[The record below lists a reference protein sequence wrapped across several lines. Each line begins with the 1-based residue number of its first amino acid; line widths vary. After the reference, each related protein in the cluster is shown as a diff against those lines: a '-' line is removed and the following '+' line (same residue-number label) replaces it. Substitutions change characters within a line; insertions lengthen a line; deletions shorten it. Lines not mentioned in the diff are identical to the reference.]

1 MVQISWNLVTECMIV
16 YPKDIHTY
24 IVETYIKNFI
34 AALLVIDMELARSI
48 VHYVTY
54 EWTFHPMVLMKEN
67 SLEFHATRQVNFTD
81 CGLQNFKH
89 IRVYLSILRFKIWEA
104 EYLRKDALM
113 G

>member
-1 MVQISWNLVTECMIV
+1 MIV

-67 SLEFHATRQVNFTD
+67 SLEFHATGQVNFTD

-89 IRVYLSILRFKIWEA
+89 IRVYLSIHRFKI
-104 EYLRKDALM
+104 
-113 G
+113 